1 MNDRCKI
8 LPKADAQIMIYFYLD
23 PIPTATS
30 DLESADVVVA
40 AAAAL
45 QNYKSILLIST
56 I

>member
-30 DLESADVVVA
+30 DLESADVAV

>member
-8 LPKADAQIMIYFYLD
+8 LPKADTQIMIYFYLD

-40 AAAAL
+40 AAL
-45 QNYKSILLIST
+45 QIYKGILLISA

>member
-30 DLESADVVVA
+30 DLESADVVVD
-40 AAAAL
+40 AAL
-45 QNYKSILLIST
+45 QIYKGILLISA

>member
-8 LPKADAQIMIYFYLD
+8 QPKADTQIMIYFYLD

-30 DLESADVVVA
+30 DLESADVVVD
-40 AAAAL
+40 AAL
-45 QNYKSILLIST
+45 QICKGILLISA

>member
-8 LPKADAQIMIYFYLD
+8 LPKADTQIMIYFYLD

-40 AAAAL
+40 AAAL

>member
-8 LPKADAQIMIYFYLD
+8 LPKADTQIMIYFYLD

-30 DLESADVVVA
+30 DLESADVVVD
-40 AAAAL
+40 AAL
-45 QNYKSILLIST
+45 QIYKGILLISA